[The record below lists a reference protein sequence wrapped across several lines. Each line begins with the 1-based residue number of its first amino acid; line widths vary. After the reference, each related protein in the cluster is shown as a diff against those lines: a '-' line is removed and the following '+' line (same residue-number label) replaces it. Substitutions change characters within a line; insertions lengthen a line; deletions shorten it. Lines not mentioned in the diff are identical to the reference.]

1 MLKRIVNIT
10 VWTLIGLYAFIVA
23 VIHIP
28 TVQSLIGNAT
38 SNALSS
44 KLGTKVTIGRIDLG
58 FINRLIIDDSQMLD
72 QSGKQM
78 LKVSRI
84 SVKISPL
91 ALAKGEIEITS
102 AQFFGLKANL
112 YKTTPEAKPNF
123 QFVIDS
129 LASKDTTKQSTPIN
143 LQISSLILRHS
154 DIRYRCLSKA
164 GTRKNFSVDDI
175 DVRNISSHI
184 IVDRITNDSLN
195 IKVKRLSFK
204 ERCGLSV
211 DHLSLHAVVGRTKA
225 ELPYLEI
232 KLPNS
237 ELLVKNIEATYNI
250 KDNTIEKKSLK
261 YRGEILSERFALP
274 DLACFVPKLANI
286 TGRTS
291 LKAMFSGTAE
301 SIDIKQLAVSNDMG
315 MKLEAEGVVNGLS
328 SKPSWNCRLKEMQMK
343 QQFAAMVLKTFTGK
357 DLPKVVENIDHSIQ
371 S

>member
-154 DIRYRCLSKA
+154 DIRYRCLS
-164 GTRKNFSVDDI
+164 
-175 DVRNISSHI
+175 
-184 IVDRITNDSLN
+184 
-195 IKVKRLSFK
+195 
-204 ERCGLSV
+204 
-211 DHLSLHAVVGRTKA
+211 
-225 ELPYLEI
+225 
-232 KLPNS
+232 
-237 ELLVKNIEATYNI
+237 
-250 KDNTIEKKSLK
+250 
-261 YRGEILSERFALP
+261 
-274 DLACFVPKLANI
+274 
-286 TGRTS
+286 
-291 LKAMFSGTAE
+291 
-301 SIDIKQLAVSNDMG
+301 
-315 MKLEAEGVVNGLS
+315 
-328 SKPSWNCRLKEMQMK
+328 
-343 QQFAAMVLKTFTGK
+343 
-357 DLPKVVENIDHSIQ
+357 
-371 S
+371 